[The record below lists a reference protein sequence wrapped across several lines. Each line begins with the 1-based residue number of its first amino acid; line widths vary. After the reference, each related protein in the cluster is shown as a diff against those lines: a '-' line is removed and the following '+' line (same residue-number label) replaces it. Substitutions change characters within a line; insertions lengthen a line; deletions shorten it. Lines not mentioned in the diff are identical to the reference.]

1 MRYLRSQIWEILT
14 CTAAGAGLALNL
26 CAGFYLPEHLTAAW
40 PLTIFIALAVTVLL
54 TLAAYIKRTTL
65 IGLGVGVLLVLC
77 AVLWAREAEVLSAQ
91 GLSTHPLLYVLLAVL
106 APVLVFLAGR
116 TQTGLIV
123 CFLVGS
129 VLIAAFW
136 FLQYPVSLGGYLAF
150 VAGTLLLYLQ
160 RVYSRSLMGSSSGR
174 VRVGAYFSQS
184 VLLVA
189 LAVALS
195 AGFYAGVVRP
205 LDPPTDELKLIT
217 RLLSLEVLEK
227 LGVSSQTVI
236 TTPEQLSQ
244 LTQEEERTTQDE
256 PEQPEQSEPQPTQ
269 TPDMPDEELS
279 NPGSQSQDAQGISY
293 RTPSLIPLVVL
304 LVILLL
310 AGPPCLKVWRKKRWY
325 QKTMARPPQQAAAA
339 LYLRMLRGLSRA
351 GVKRE
356 ASLTLTE
363 FVSSHQKDL
372 EDFSVGGVDFPR
384 LTALYEPLVYG
395 NIQLE
400 PSQLEEF
407 AAVYRQFF
415 KNLRKKMGIWKYLRH
430 FYFL

>member
-1 MRYLRSQIWEILT
+1 
-14 CTAAGAGLALNL
+14 
-26 CAGFYLPEHLTAAW
+26 
-40 PLTIFIALAVTVLL
+40 
-54 TLAAYIKRTTL
+54 
-65 IGLGVGVLLVLC
+65 
-77 AVLWAREAEVLSAQ
+77 
-91 GLSTHPLLYVLLAVL
+91 
-106 APVLVFLAGR
+106 
-116 TQTGLIV
+116 
-123 CFLVGS
+123 
-129 VLIAAFW
+129 
-136 FLQYPVSLGGYLAF
+136 
-150 VAGTLLLYLQ
+150 
-160 RVYSRSLMGSSSGR
+160 
-174 VRVGAYFSQS
+174 
-184 VLLVA
+184 
-189 LAVALS
+189 
-195 AGFYAGVVRP
+195 
-205 LDPPTDELKLIT
+205 
-217 RLLSLEVLEK
+217 
-227 LGVSSQTVI
+227 
-236 TTPEQLSQ
+236 
-244 LTQEEERTTQDE
+244 
-256 PEQPEQSEPQPTQ
+256 
-269 TPDMPDEELS
+269 MPDEELS
-279 NPGSQSQDAQGISY
+279 NPGSQTQDAQGISY

-395 NIQLE
+395 TIQLE